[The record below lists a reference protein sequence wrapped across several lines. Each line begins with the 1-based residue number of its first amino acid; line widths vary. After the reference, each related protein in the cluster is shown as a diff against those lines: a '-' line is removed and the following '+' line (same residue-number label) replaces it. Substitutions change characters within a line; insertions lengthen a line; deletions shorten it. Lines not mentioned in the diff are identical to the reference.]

1 MFTGTQRKLATAF
14 ELFQRGR
21 LSEADLLAKQV
32 LVLDPRTAEALHL
45 RGVVAGLQQ
54 RHSDAEGFLLAAASL
69 DKRNHFIH
77 FNLAKALSEQ
87 GKNRDSLPWHRKAI
101 ELDPGR
107 EEAWLGYGLSLK
119 ELGELTAAIEAF
131 DRALAINSRLTKAYT
146 NKGNCLQEMGA
157 LDEALTLHNRAV
169 ELSPTLAEAWSNRGV
184 ALNDLRRHAEA
195 LASYERAIELK
206 PDDAKAWS
214 NRGVALNDLRRH
226 AEALAS
232 YERAIELQPDYA
244 KAWSN
249 RGVALSDLRRHD
261 EALASCEQAIGL
273 KPGYAEAWSNR
284 GVALNDLRRHE
295 EALASY
301 ERAIELKSNYAEA
314 WSNRGVALNDLRRH
328 EEALASYERAIELK
342 SNYAEAWSNRG
353 VALND
358 LRRHEE
364 ALASYER
371 AIELKPDYAEAIYS
385 KGLLQLSHKEFLGGF
400 ENYLWRWKTRSFS
413 SPALMTDLPLC
424 DRTKGGESL
433 LLWAEQGIGDEIFY
447 AGLLAQA
454 LERFSSIRLV
464 ADRRLHLTLS
474 RSFPTITLFERGQT
488 LKPES
493 LKGMDSQAP
502 IGNLAYVLGLDSEAI
517 LSTRG
522 PFLVADRERRDEL
535 RLLAPF
541 SNGKTICGLA
551 WKSHNKDFGEE
562 KSIGL
567 EQLEPI
573 LTNTRLEFVNLQ
585 YGDVDADIQ
594 KVRDRFDVKI
604 HQIKGVD
611 AHNDIDGLLALIDA
625 CDIVVTTSNVT
636 AHLAGSIGRRGCVF
650 VPLAKGRI
658 WYWHPG
664 DVDSFWYPGLK
675 VFHQRDMRDWTDTIR
690 QATTWIDREV
700 L

>member
-273 KPGYAEAWSNR
+273 KPG
-284 GVALNDLRRHE
+284 
-295 EALASY
+295 
-301 ERAIELKSNYAEA
+301 YAEA

>member
-1 MFTGTQRKLATAF
+1 VMFTGTQRKLATAF

-273 KPGYAEAWSNR
+273 KPG
-284 GVALNDLRRHE
+284 
-295 EALASY
+295 
-301 ERAIELKSNYAEA
+301 YAEA

>member
-195 LASYERAIELK
+195 LASYERAIEL
-206 PDDAKAWS
+206 
-214 NRGVALNDLRRH
+214 
-226 AEALAS
+226 
-232 YERAIELQPDYA
+232 QPDYA

-301 ERAIELKSNYAEA
+301 ERAIELKPNYAEA
-314 WSNRGVALNDLRRH
+314 WCNRGVALKYLRRH
-328 EEALASYERAIELK
+328 EEALAS
-342 SNYAEAWSNRG
+342 
-353 VALND
+353 
-358 LRRHEE
+358 H
-364 ALASYER
+364 ER

-636 AHLAGSIGRRGCVF
+636 AHLAGSIGKRGCVF

>member
-1 MFTGTQRKLATAF
+1 MMFTGTQRKLATAF

-273 KPGYAEAWSNR
+273 KPG
-284 GVALNDLRRHE
+284 
-295 EALASY
+295 
-301 ERAIELKSNYAEA
+301 YAEA

>member
-1 MFTGTQRKLATAF
+1 VMFTGTQRKLATAF

-342 SNYAEAWSNRG
+342 
-353 VALND
+353 
-358 LRRHEE
+358 
-364 ALASYER
+364 
-371 AIELKPDYAEAIYS
+371 PDYAEAIYS

-636 AHLAGSIGRRGCVF
+636 AHLAGSIGKRGCVF